1 MFKSRIKI
9 YAMALLIV
17 LIIENFAGIGKV
29 FINLFKDN
37 TISVSVYTDDEIL
50 LNMFNEPVKL
60 DNYKLSY
67 REKNSDLIITHK
79 TLNNKDYQKLNVQLY
94 TPIILFTDS
103 DGLSRY
109 DIPYGNSGCDY
120 KYVNYKNV
128 IDCVINDGKAEE
140 YGLRSDNKIVLN
152 LVTDN
157 SSYYDA
163 ISKTIYYSATGKN
176 EATKEEIE
184 EYMKNFESKTNKI
197 NNLVSFSRSLKD
209 YEFFFGPE
217 MLTNYWN
224 EIYDTE
230 SIVYTYNVY
239 IKKDRTDKAELL
251 NIFSTED
258 LYKKL
263 RLRSDNANYDKEFD
277 YIKKNLSVV
286 EFTEM
291 KNTSQ
296 NINKNE
302 EIDTQ

>member
-1 MFKSRIKI
+1 M
-9 YAMALLIV
+9 
-17 LIIENFAGIGKV
+17 
-29 FINLFKDN
+29 
-37 TISVSVYTDDEIL
+37 YTDDEIL
-50 LNMFNEPVKL
+50 LNMLNEPVKI
-60 DNYKLSY
+60 DDYKLSY
-67 REKNSDLIITHK
+67 REKNSDLIITHE
-79 TLNNKDYQKLNVQLY
+79 TLSDKNYQKLNVQLY
-94 TPIILFTDS
+94 TPIILFTDA
-103 DGLSRY
+103 DGISRY

-120 KYVNYKNV
+120 KYVNYKDV
-128 IDCVINDGKAEE
+128 INCVINEGKANE
-140 YGLRSDNKIVLN
+140 YGLNSDNKIVLN
-152 LVTDN
+152 LVSNN

-163 ISKTIYYSATGKN
+163 VSKTIYYSATGKT

-263 RLRSDNANYDKEFD
+263 RLRSDNGNYDKEFD

-286 EFTEM
+286 EFNEIKDTSSNIVKNKEM
-291 KNTSQ
+291 
-296 NINKNE
+296 NKE
-302 EIDTQ
+302 EICP